1 MPSSPVLTVPQQIF
15 VWIWLPGD
23 VDPVVCGRMATASDG
38 RVIFNYGQSYLA
50 RENAIPI
57 FLPELPLAP
66 GAIEP
71 LEDLTMAGCLRDGS
85 PDSWGRRVIINRL
98 MGVKGAAERDVE
110 LSELLYL
117 INSGSDRIGALDF
130 QLSATNYVPRQT
142 KHAPL
147 EELQAAAELIQ
158 AGKPLTPAL
167 DDAVNHGTS
176 IGGAR
181 PKAIIEDGDKRLIA
195 KFSATDDTYSV
206 VKAEFLG
213 MSLGRRIGL
222 DVAPVRMARA
232 ANKDILLVERFDRLS
247 TNGGQTRRAMVSAL
261 TIHGFDELA
270 VRHASY
276 EFFVEIIRDRFA
288 TPRDATHEMFS
299 RLALNIL
306 VGNTDDHPRNHAAF
320 WDGSMLTLTPAYDIC
335 PQRRRGGEATQGMK
349 IIGEDRRSR
358 IQTLLVAARHFGIP
372 RRKDAIRI
380 VEGMIATIRDNWMEL
395 CDQAEVSSVDR
406 RLFADQMFLT
416 AYAFE
421 ELEGDAKFLAALARD
436 VRDFLRR

>member
-1 MPSSPVLTVPQQIF
+1 MRSNSALIVPQQLF

-23 VDPVVCGRMATASDG
+23 VDPVVCGRMVTGPDG

-50 RENAIPI
+50 RDNAIPV

-66 GAIEP
+66 GAIAP

-98 MGVKGAAERDVE
+98 TGMKGAAARDVE
-110 LSELLYL
+110 LDELLYL

-130 QLSATNYVPRQT
+130 QLSATNYLPRQA

-147 EELQAAAELIQ
+147 EELQAAAELIL
-158 AGKPLTPAL
+158 AGEPLTPAL
-167 DDAVNHGTS
+167 DDAINHGTS

-195 KFSATDDTYSV
+195 KFSATDDAYSI

-232 ANKDILLVERFDRLS
+232 ANKDVLLVERFDRHA
-247 TNGGQTRRAMVSAL
+247 TNRGQARRAMVSAL
-261 TIHGFDELA
+261 TIHGLDELA

-276 EFFVEIIRDRFA
+276 EILVEIIRDRFTTSRAA
-288 TPRDATHEMFS
+288 TRELFG

-320 WDGSMLTLTPAYDIC
+320 WDGLMLTLTPAYDIC
-335 PQRRRGGEATQGMK
+335 PQLRRGGEATQGMK

-358 IQTLLVAARHFGIP
+358 IRTLLDAARLFGIP
-372 RRKDAIRI
+372 RRKDAIEI
-380 VEGMIATIRDNWMEL
+380 VAGMIGAMRDNWAEL
-395 CDQAEVSSVDR
+395 CGQAEVSSVDR

-421 ELEGDAKFLAALARD
+421 DLEDDAKFLAAMASD

>member
-1 MPSSPVLTVPQQIF
+1 MPSNSALSVPQQIF
-15 VWIWLPGD
+15 VWIWLPGA
-23 VDPVVCGRMATASDG
+23 VDPVVCGRMVMAADG

-50 RENAIPI
+50 RQGAIPV
-57 FLPELPLAP
+57 FLPDLPLQA

-71 LEDLTMAGCLRDGS
+71 MEDITMAGCLRDGS

-98 MGVKGAAERDVE
+98 TSMKGAAVRDVE
-110 LSELLYL
+110 LDELLYL
-117 INSGSDRIGALDF
+117 IHSGSDRIGALDF
-130 QLSATNYVPRQT
+130 QLSATTYVPRQAR
-142 KHAPL
+142 HAPL
-147 EELQAAAELIQ
+147 EELQVAAELIQ
-158 AGKPLTPAL
+158 AGEPLTPAL
-167 DDAVNHGTS
+167 DDAINHGTS
-176 IGGAR
+176 VGGAR

-195 KFSATDDTYSV
+195 KFSATDDTYSI

-222 DVAPVRMARA
+222 DVAPVRMVRA
-232 ANKDILLVERFDRLS
+232 ANKDVLLVERFDRHT
-247 TNGGQTRRAMVSAL
+247 TNQGQARRAMVSAL
-261 TIHGFDELA
+261 TLQGLDELA

-276 EFFVEIIRDRFA
+276 EILIEIMRDRFTAPRAA
-288 TPRDATHEMFS
+288 TREMFG

-335 PQRRRGGEATQGMK
+335 PQLRRGGEATQGMK

-358 IQTLLVAARHFGIP
+358 IQTLLDAASLFGIP
-372 RRKDAIRI
+372 RRKDAIET
-380 VEGMIATIRDNWMEL
+380 VEGMIEAIRDNWKEL
-395 CDQAEVSSVDR
+395 CDQSEVSSVDR

-416 AYAFE
+416 SYAFE
-421 ELEGDAKFLAALARD
+421 ELEDDAKFLAASAGD